1 MEQEMTMQELAAFIN
16 AQEGDFILC
25 IELGEE
31 ADGNAGEE

>member
-16 AQEGDFILC
+16 AQEGDFILR

-31 ADGNAGEE
+31 ADGNAKEE